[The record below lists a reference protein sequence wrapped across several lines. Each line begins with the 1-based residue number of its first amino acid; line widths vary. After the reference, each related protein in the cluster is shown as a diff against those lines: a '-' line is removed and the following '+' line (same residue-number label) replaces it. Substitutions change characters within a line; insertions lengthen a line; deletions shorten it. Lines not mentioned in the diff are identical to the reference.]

1 MIRKSELKKEVNLFE
16 EIVRH
21 APVACF
27 VIREIDDTV
36 KFANEK
42 VEGILGYPHSEVVG
56 KQLTD
61 FIKYRL
67 EKWGKLKRII
77 KEGEYFK
84 AEDDFKRNDQRVIS
98 LKYEATK
105 FRWKDGKS
113 YFIFFIRNVSDQILA
128 RSLYRHVF
136 ENADDWIYTVDLEG
150 RFTSVN
156 QKFLRMLGYTAQE
169 LIGKQAGELGIIR
182 GENRVKATGEFEKRI
197 YDPRQVFKRYK
208 VDVHSKEGSVFSVDV
223 SAVPII
229 EDGKVTGVQGIARDV
244 TAAREYEKR
253 ILSLNKELEDK
264 VKERTE
270 KLREALSLKDQ
281 MLSDVSHELRTP
293 LTIINLVLEN
303 IQEDSEFN
311 STELGS
317 ISYELDRIEALISDL
332 SLVALPVS
340 EDTLFPLERGV
351 DISLIASQVLERLS
365 SLFKKKSLTVVSE
378 FEKIVLDTNREL
390 FDRLLANLLTNATKY
405 SKDKGEIIIRI
416 FSEEQGMVLEVQDF
430 GAGIPLEKQKFIFE
444 RFYQV
449 DQSRDRGKGGVGLG
463 LSIVKWIVEKHRG
476 DITVKSKEGE
486 GTLFRVVFPRISSS
500 GD

>member
-1 MIRKSELKKEVNLFE
+1 
-16 EIVRH
+16 
-21 APVACF
+21 
-27 VIREIDDTV
+27 
-36 KFANEK
+36 
-42 VEGILGYPHSEVVG
+42 
-56 KQLTD
+56 
-61 FIKYRL
+61 
-67 EKWGKLKRII
+67 
-77 KEGEYFK
+77 
-84 AEDDFKRNDQRVIS
+84 
-98 LKYEATK
+98 
-105 FRWKDGKS
+105 
-113 YFIFFIRNVSDQILA
+113 
-128 RSLYRHVF
+128 
-136 ENADDWIYTVDLEG
+136 
-150 RFTSVN
+150 
-156 QKFLRMLGYTAQE
+156 MLGYTAQE